1 MKSHTSFK
9 VFLSLLYFLSILS
22 GLTDC
27 QSINSCTVPGVR
39 NDKFIYYEGI
49 QPSDKLSAYPEK
61 YVVKSTVV
69 GINQCYAL
77 CSINCSCGFVAFK
90 YPDVCVMYDISSFVY
105 FEHSSS
111 TAVKFFY
118 KNS

>member
-1 MKSHTSFK
+1 MKSQTSFK
-9 VFLSLLYFLSILS
+9 AFLSLLCFLSILS

-90 YPDVCVMYDISSFVY
+90 YPDSVMYDISSFVY